1 MHDGDFSLGAIGN
14 TVTASVVRKQQMTH
28 HPEQTDW
35 EVRSPKPN
43 WTPSTAADMENVREQ
58 VGRILSSASFR
69 NSKRFPVF
77 LRYTVEHALASTE
90 PLKERTIGHEV
101 FARDAAYDTAQDP
114 VVRMTAAEV
123 RKRLTQYYLLPEHRN
138 ELLISYQPG
147 SYVPEFA
154 QRIEAAPAETAL
166 PAPEALPSPFR
177 SRHSTRWLAV
187 FALAASV
194 LAIVGTLAVM
204 KVRGTAAPDAVA
216 RFWAPLLESSSPVLI
231 CIGDPGRVPQPG
243 ADNPVTVQRP
253 DDLTIEEYLRTNS
266 VRYTDSV
273 TLALVA
279 GELRT
284 RSKPFRI
291 RRPAATELKDLREG
305 PVVLIGGFNNPWTLR
320 LSEGLRFTLATDKGA
335 PYISDSQH
343 PDDRTWQ
350 PAVPGRLLKHLHE
363 TYGLI
368 TRVKDPST
376 GHSVLTVAGLVFGT
390 SAAAECLVDAG
401 CIQSAEQLG
410 GDLSRENVQIVVSAA
425 VIGEDAGAP
434 RVVATHSW

>member
-1 MHDGDFSLGAIGN
+1 MS
-14 TVTASVVRKQQMTH
+14 
-28 HPEQTDW
+28 HPVEQT
-35 EVRSPKPN
+35 
-43 WTPSTAADMENVREQ
+43 WTPSTAAELESVREQ

-69 NSKRFPVF
+69 NSKRFPAF
-77 LRYTVEHALASTE
+77 LRYTVEHALTSTE
-90 PLKERTIGHEV
+90 PLKERIIGHEV
-101 FARDAAYDTAQDP
+101 FAREPDYDTGQDP

-138 ELLISYQPG
+138 ELLIAYQPG
-147 SYVPEFA
+147 SYVPEFSH
-154 QRIEAAPAETAL
+154 RIDTAAAEAAL
-166 PAPEALPSPFR
+166 PVPEALPSSFR
-177 SRHSTRWLAV
+177 SRHSTRWLAIS
-187 FALAASV
+187 ALAASV
-194 LAIVGTLAVM
+194 LAIVVTLAVM
-204 KVRGTAAPDAVA
+204 KRGGTAASDAVT
-216 RFWAPLLESSSPVLI
+216 RFWAPILESSSPVLI

-243 ADNPVTVQRP
+243 ADGPAAFQRP
-253 DDLTIEEYLRTNS
+253 DDLTIEEYLRTHS

-291 RRPAATELKDLREG
+291 RRPAATELKDLRDG

-320 LSEGLRFTLATDKGA
+320 LSEGLRFTLATDDAG
-335 PYISDSQH
+335 PYISDREH
-343 PDDRTWQ
+343 PDDRKWQ
-350 PAVPGRLLKHLHE
+350 PDVPGRLLKHLHE

-401 CIQSAEQLG
+401 CIQSVEQIG
-410 GDLSRENVQIVVSAA
+410 GDLNRENVEIVVSAA

>member
-1 MHDGDFSLGAIGN
+1 MS
-14 TVTASVVRKQQMTH
+14 
-28 HPEQTDW
+28 HPVEQA
-35 EVRSPKPN
+35 
-43 WTPSTAADMENVREQ
+43 WTPTTAAELESVREQ

-69 NSKRFPVF
+69 NSKRFPPF
-77 LRYTVEHALASTE
+77 LRYTVEHALTSSE
-90 PLKERTIGHEV
+90 PLKERIIGHEV
-101 FARDAAYDTAQDP
+101 FAREPDYDTGQDP

-138 ELLISYQPG
+138 ELLIAYQPG
-147 SYVPEFA
+147 SYVPEFSPGIVTA
-154 QRIEAAPAETAL
+154 AAEATL

-177 SRHSTRWLAV
+177 SRHSTRWLAL
-187 FALAASV
+187 FALAVSV

-204 KVRGTAAPDAVA
+204 KRGGTVASDAVA
-216 RFWAPLLESSSPVLI
+216 RFWAPILESSSPVLI
-231 CIGDPGRVPQPG
+231 CIGDPTSVPPPG
-243 ADNPVTVQRP
+243 ADRPTAVQRP
-253 DDLTIEEYLRTNS
+253 DDLTIEDYLRTHS

-291 RRPAATELKDLREG
+291 RRPAATELKDLRDG

-320 LSEGLRFTLATDKGA
+320 LSEGLRFTLATDDGG
-335 PYISDSQH
+335 PYISDREH
-343 PDDRTWQ
+343 PGDRTWQ

-390 SAAAECLVDAG
+390 SAAAECLVLAG
-401 CIQSAEQLG
+401 CIRSAEQIG
-410 GDLSRENVQIVVSAA
+410 GDLNRENVQIVVSAT